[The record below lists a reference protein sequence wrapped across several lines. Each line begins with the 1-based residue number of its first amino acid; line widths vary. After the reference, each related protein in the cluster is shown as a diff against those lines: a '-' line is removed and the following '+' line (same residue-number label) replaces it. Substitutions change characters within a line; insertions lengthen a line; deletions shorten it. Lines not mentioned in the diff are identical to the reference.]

1 MSEANIRA
9 SLASVQKSMEF
20 EGFTIDEALR
30 EKGRRILEG
39 KATGN
44 ELVGE
49 YLRSVKRHQDER
61 AL

>member
-20 EGFTIDEALR
+20 EDFTIDEALR
-30 EKGRRILEG
+30 EKGCRILEG

-44 ELVGE
+44 EFVGE
-49 YLRSVKRHQDER
+49 YLRSIKK
-61 AL
+61 